1 MRIIKKGEK
10 CLGDRDTL
18 TKNYVKR
25 ADRFAGIFN
34 YYLFDGKQRIDPAQ
48 LREQDTA
55 QIVLPYG
62 KDLTEMPMQRFR
74 DILKQAV
81 LMTDGHCQYVL
92 LGIENQSDVHYAMAV
107 RSYLYDAIEY
117 AAQVQTIAGKHRKQ
131 KDIKGAEFLSGF
143 RKEDR
148 LVPVMTLT
156 LYWGRQEWDAPRSL
170 HEMLM
175 ETDPQVL
182 RYVNDYRMNLL
193 IPAEI
198 TDFEKFHSEMRSV
211 LRVMSLVNKKKEMFQ
226 LLENKEYSRMP
237 VDTAN
242 LINVMAGL
250 KLDLE
255 RWKERSGMEE
265 LEMCRAWRE
274 LLEDAREEGKEEGRR
289 EELAV
294 AARMLRRHKLSLEEI
309 PEFFPKLN
317 EEDIR
322 EVERQTLA
330 EV

>member
-1 MRIIKKGEK
+1 
-10 CLGDRDTL
+10 
-18 TKNYVKR
+18 
-25 ADRFAGIFN
+25 
-34 YYLFDGKQRIDPAQ
+34 
-48 LREQDTA
+48 
-55 QIVLPYG
+55 
-62 KDLTEMPMQRFR
+62 
-74 DILKQAV
+74 
-81 LMTDGHCQYVL
+81 
-92 LGIENQSDVHYAMAV
+92 
-107 RSYLYDAIEY
+107 
-117 AAQVQTIAGKHRKQ
+117 
-131 KDIKGAEFLSGF
+131 
-143 RKEDR
+143 
-148 LVPVMTLT
+148 
-156 LYWGRQEWDAPRSL
+156 
-170 HEMLM
+170 M

-182 RYVNDYRMNLL
+182 QYVNDYRMNLL

-198 TDFEKFHSEMRSV
+198 TNFEKFHSEMRSV

-265 LEMCRAWRE
+265 LEMCRAWKE
-274 LLEDAREEGKEEGRR
+274 LLEDAREEGKEEGRK

-294 AARMLRRHKLSLEEI
+294 AARMLRKHKLSLEEI

-322 EVERQTLA
+322 EVERQALV

>member
-1 MRIIKKGEK
+1 M
-10 CLGDRDTL
+10 GDRDTL

-25 ADRFAGIFN
+25 ADRFADIFN

-131 KDIKGAEFLSGF
+131 KDVKGAEFLSGF

-148 LVPVMTLT
+148 LVPVVTLT

-170 HEMLM
+170 HEM
-175 ETDPQVL
+175 
-182 RYVNDYRMNLL
+182 
-193 IPAEI
+193 
-198 TDFEKFHSEMRSV
+198 
-211 LRVMSLVNKKKEMFQ
+211 

-265 LEMCRAWRE
+265 LEMCRAWKE
-274 LLEDAREEGKEEGRR
+274 LLEDAREEGKEEGRK

-294 AARMLRRHKLSLEEI
+294 AARMLRKHKLSLEEI

-322 EVERQTLA
+322 EVERQALA

>member
-1 MRIIKKGEK
+1 M
-10 CLGDRDTL
+10 GDRDTL

-25 ADRFAGIFN
+25 ADRFADIFN

-62 KDLTEMPMQRFR
+62 KNMTEIPIQRFR

-131 KDIKGAEFLSGF
+131 KDVKGAEFLSGF

-148 LVPVMTLT
+148 LVPVVTLT

-170 HEMLM
+170 HGMLL

-182 RYVNDYRMNLL
+182 QYVNDYRMNLL

-198 TDFEKFHSEMRSV
+198 TDFEKLHSEMRSV

-274 LLEDAREEGKEEGRR
+274 LLEDAKADGMQEGRR
-289 EELAV
+289 EGKREGLKEGELEVIAQ
-294 AARMLRRHKLSLEEI
+294 MLRKHKLSLEEI

-322 EVERQTLA
+322 EVERQALA